1 MNMRSMRETGLVWI
15 VMPVVVI
22 GGAWV
27 LAGLAD
33 WLIAT
38 FVALAVASAVCVAGW
53 HERRRAAHAV
63 SSSAEST
70 DAIGSVAHELAV
82 IVVVGPYAAGLFP
95 RDGGRT
101 TLRRDDRAVWLL
113 ADTPERLNDVMAQV
127 KASRGRFPDAALL
140 PVVPEGDDESV
151 LRREFVQWRIALQA
165 AYCHPEC
172 VLPCHVAVY
181 ACLGPGEDAATQVQ
195 WFGDPL
201 DVGVPRLD
209 ESIRLYDRLPAI
221 RRQLASSRQTGAV
234 VRSAL
239 GLSVFEWLD
248 EAALLSLISALANT
262 PPFALQGV
270 SLADVGHTPIRPGAW
285 TRWLIARTGL
295 QPGVTKPVA
304 GPLPP
309 PLVHA
314 STRVAGRHAAPPPT
328 GGEWP
333 LASHVLLSSVVALIV
348 AVAMS
353 GWVNYRIVERIAG
366 DLSTYWNT
374 PGDRITAKID
384 SFERVREARDEVVR
398 NLRDGAPFGAGW
410 GLYPGRALSARLD
423 AALAAYQPPLTTAR
437 IDSLSLFASGKATFS
452 PESAHRE
459 LAHVLRLIRV
469 NPDQRVLIEGHADS
483 EGSPEANLQLSEARA
498 RAIRDW
504 LVTVGGLPVTRFA
517 IQGMGDIRPIADNR
531 NEAGR
536 ALNRRV
542 DISLI
547 PDRVRH

>member
-15 VMPVVVI
+15 MMPVVVI

-248 EAALLSLISALANT
+248 EAALLSLISALTNT
-262 PPFALQGV
+262 SPFALQGV

-295 QPGVTKPVA
+295 QPGVTKPVT

-314 STRVAGRHAAPPPT
+314 SARVAGRHAAPPPT

-353 GWVNYRIVERIAG
+353 GWANYRIVERIAG

-398 NLRDGAPFGAGW
+398 NLRDGVPFGAGW

>member
-15 VMPVVVI
+15 VMPVVVT

-366 DLSTYWNT
+366 DLSTYWST

-531 NEAGR
+531 SEAGR

>member
-1 MNMRSMRETGLVWI
+1 MRSMRETGLVWI

-101 TLRRDDRAVWLL
+101 TLRRDGRAVWLL

-209 ESIRLYDRLPAI
+209 ESIRLCDRLPAI

-262 PPFALQGV
+262 SPFALQGV

-295 QPGVTKPVA
+295 QPGVTKPVT

-398 NLRDGAPFGAGW
+398 NLRDGVPFGAGW

-531 NEAGR
+531 SEAGR

>member
-1 MNMRSMRETGLVWI
+1 MRSMRETGLVWI
-15 VMPVVVI
+15 MMPVVVI

-248 EAALLSLISALANT
+248 EAALLSLISALTNT
-262 PPFALQGV
+262 SPFALQGV

-295 QPGVTKPVA
+295 QPGVTKPVT

-314 STRVAGRHAAPPPT
+314 SARVAGRHAAPPPT

-353 GWVNYRIVERIAG
+353 GWANYRIVERIAG

-398 NLRDGAPFGAGW
+398 NLRDGVPFGAGW

>member
-1 MNMRSMRETGLVWI
+1 MRSMRETGLVWI

-101 TLRRDDRAVWLL
+101 TLRRDGRAVWLL

-262 PPFALQGV
+262 SPFALQGV

-295 QPGVTKPVA
+295 QPGVTKPVT

-398 NLRDGAPFGAGW
+398 NLRDGVPFGAGW

-483 EGSPEANLQLSEARA
+483 EGSPKANLQLSEARA

-531 NEAGR
+531 SEAGR